1 MLKQPK
7 KRAKNFFLARSNF
20 FIHFLSRSAL
30 LLNHFG
36 SDPKIRGG
44 IPQNTS
50 QPDGPFWP
58 FEHKNSPGF
67 RGIFAM
73 ASFKMRKPGTP
84 EGIRTP
90 DLLVRSQTLYPA
102 ELLALVSA
110 FVLYL
115 YFPLLSRVCGNF
127 FMKFQQGTAIWPQNR
142 HLTQGFS
149 HNRLGSG
156 KI

>member
-1 MLKQPK
+1 MIPK
-7 KRAKNFFLARSNF
+7 DF
-20 FIHFLSRSAL
+20 
-30 LLNHFG
+30 
-36 SDPKIRGG
+36 
-44 IPQNTS
+44 
-50 QPDGPFWP
+50 
-58 FEHKNSPGF
+58 
-67 RGIFAM
+67 
-73 ASFKMRKPGTP
+73 PGTP

-127 FMKFQQGTAIWPQNR
+127 FMEFQQGTAIGPQNR
-142 HLTQGFS
+142 HLAQGFS

-156 KI
+156 KIQL